1 MKKVITL
8 VLIAFLAFSA
18 FAQSAAESSK
28 DETITLEWW
37 TWDATMKDTNDAI
50 IAAYEAGH
58 PNVKIN
64 NTIITTDGG
73 AYKTQLSIMAQQGNL
88 PDIYTISSG
97 DLEDW
102 AEMGNLRNLDDLIA
116 NDPTIFDEFYQGM
129 FEAVKAVAKTDYYCA
144 VPFAYVSCDL
154 FYNKDMF
161 DAAGLE
167 YPNENWTWDDFLA
180 AAEALTIDKDGDGEI
195 DQWGYYGFGRY
206 AEVQAWVIAD
216 NGTLINDD
224 MKFNPDANALEA
236 LEFFTDL
243 VTKYK
248 VAPMPKDMSAMKYS
262 NIFPNQVCA
271 MFVDGGWQVN
281 DFRTKIGDKFQWG
294 VTRVPN
300 GPSATETWTFGWPDS
315 YVLSPTTK
323 NADAAWDFVK
333 FAAGGGLSADQ
344 VMGGKLSAYKAIVES
359 PEFVDMTQQPY
370 GDMELFRE
378 HANDK
383 FVTTYTKSWSEW
395 VGYGA
400 AETMGLQGAI
410 DSILNGEESFDE
422 ALAKATD
429 GINKIL
435 SRVYGK

>member
-1 MKKVITL
+1 MKKVLIIALLAL
-8 VLIAFLAFSA
+8 VAFSA
-18 FAQSAAESSK
+18 FAQSATEKK
-28 DETITLEWW
+28 DEGPVTLEWW
-37 TWDATMKDTNDAI
+37 TWDSTMKDTNDAI
-50 IAAYEAGH
+50 IAAYEAQH

-73 AYKTQLSIMAQQGNL
+73 AYATQLAINAQQKNL
-88 PDIYTISSG
+88 PDVFTISSG
-97 DLEDW
+97 NLEDW
-102 AEMGNLRNLDDLIA
+102 AELGYLRNLDDLVA
-116 NDPTIFDEFYQGM
+116 GDPTIFDEFYKGM
-129 FEAVKAVAKTDYYCA
+129 FDAVKGVAKTDYYCA

-167 YPNENWTWDDFLA
+167 YPNENWTWDDFLNA
-180 AAEALTIDKDGDGEI
+180 AKALTIDKDGDGEI
-195 DQWGYYGFGRY
+195 DQWGYYGYGRY
-206 AEVQAWVIAD
+206 AEAQAWVIAN
-216 NGTLINDD
+216 NGKLINDQ
-224 MKFNPDANALEA
+224 MKFDPDAKAIEA
-236 LEFFTDL
+236 LQFFTDL
-243 VTKYK
+243 VQEYH
-248 VAPMPKDMSAMKYS
+248 VAPMPKDMTAMKY
-262 NIFPNQVCA
+262 NKLFPNQVCA

-281 DFRTKIGDKFQWG
+281 DFRTAIGDKFQWG

-315 YVLSPTTK
+315 YVLSPTTEHP
-323 NADAAWDFVK
+323 DEAWDFVK

-395 VGYGA
+395 TGYGA
-400 AETMGLQGAI
+400 AENMGLAGAI
-410 DSILNGEESFDE
+410 DSILNGEATFDE
-422 ALAKATD
+422 AMAKAKE

-435 SRVYGK
+435 SRVYK

>member
-1 MKKVITL
+1 MKKLFVILIIAL
-8 VLIAFLAFSA
+8 VAFSA
-18 FAQSAAESSK
+18 FATGEKEASS
-28 DETITLEWW
+28 EQITLEWW
-37 TWDATMKDTNDAI
+37 TWDATMADTNNAI
-50 IAAYEAGH
+50 IAAYEAEH

-73 AYKTQLSIMAQQGNL
+73 AYATQLAIMAQQKNL
-88 PDIYTISSG
+88 PDVFTISSG
-97 DLEDW
+97 NLEDW
-102 AEMGNLRNLDDLIA
+102 AEIGYLRDLDDLIA
-116 NDPTIFDEFYQGM
+116 KDKNIFNMFYKGM
-129 FEAVKAVAKTDYYCA
+129 FDAVKEVAKTDYYCA
-144 VPFAYVSCDL
+144 IPFAYVSCDL

-167 YPNENWTWDDFLA
+167 YPNENWTWDDFLKA
-180 AAEALTIDKDGDGEI
+180 AKALTIDKNGDGEI
-195 DQWGYYGFGRY
+195 DQWGYYGYGRY
-206 AEVQAWVIAD
+206 AEVQAWVIAN
-216 NGTLINDD
+216 NGTLINDK
-224 MKFNPDANALEA
+224 MRFAPDAKALEA
-236 LEFFTDL
+236 FHFFTDL
-243 VTKYK
+243 VIKYE
-248 VAPMPKDMSAMKYS
+248 VAPMPKDMSAMKY
-262 NIFPNQVCA
+262 NNLFPNEVCA

-281 DFRTKIGDKFQWG
+281 DFRTKIGDKSRWG

-323 NADAAWDFVK
+323 YPDQAWDFAKYV
-333 FAAGGGLSADQ
+333 AGAGISADQ

-400 AETMGLQGAI
+400 SETMGLNGAI
-410 DSILNGEESFDE
+410 DSILNKEATFDE
-422 ALAKATD
+422 AMAKAKD

-435 SRVYGK
+435 SRVYP